1 MFWVGQSNGGT
12 DSDEQRNVLA
22 DESKGV
28 GGWRG
33 PDGCRQ
39 IKSLL
44 SLVET
49 AQKEKAMLQDRMD
62 VFEKQHS
69 EERNTWK
76 ERWERRWRLRS
87 RNEELSKRNSD
98 LEKELSTLH
107 AQHEKEVME
116 LHNKYSSVYM
126 QWVTQ

>member
-1 MFWVGQSNGGT
+1 M
-12 DSDEQRNVLA
+12 
-22 DESKGV
+22 
-28 GGWRG
+28 
-33 PDGCRQ
+33 
-39 IKSLL
+39 L

-49 AQKEKAMLQDRMD
+49 TEKEKAMLQDRMD